1 MLGVIQNLT
10 TFITSSLGLSLITAA
25 LACGFAAVLTRMMHW
40 HTLFEMMAAGA
51 GLVGVAAFVNTVF

>member
-10 TFITSSLGLSLITAA
+10 TFIVSNLGLSLITAA
-25 LACGFAAVLTRMMHW
+25 MAIGFVCVMMRAMYW
-40 HTLFEMMAAGA
+40 HTLGEMALAGA